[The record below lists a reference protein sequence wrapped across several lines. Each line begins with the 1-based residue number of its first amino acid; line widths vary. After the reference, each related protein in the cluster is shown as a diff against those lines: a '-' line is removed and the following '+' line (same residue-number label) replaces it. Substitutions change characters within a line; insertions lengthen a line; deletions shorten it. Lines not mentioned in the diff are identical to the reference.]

1 MNGDTTYALNDLLA
15 LADRLEAKRHAAP
28 DADADADAFRRGDWR
43 TGSRCRDGP
52 GGEASGV
59 IEADSGAGDAILAT
73 PYCQPERKPQ

>member
-28 DADADADAFRRGDWR
+28 DADADAFRRGDWR

-52 GGEASGV
+52 TGEVSGV
-59 IEADSGAGDAILAT
+59 IEPGTKRLEGQITRPAPT
-73 PYCQPERKPQ
+73 PQRGNRS

>member
-28 DADADADAFRRGDWR
+28 DADADAFRRGDWR

-52 GGEASGV
+52 DEQAPRESPSM
-59 IEADSGAGDAILAT
+59 IPRPHMA
-73 PYCQPERKPQ
+73 K

>member
-28 DADADADAFRRGDWR
+28 DADADAFRRGDWR

-52 GGEASGV
+52 GDDVPAV
-59 IEADSGAGDAILAT
+59 ILDNSQPAQGRTEP
-73 PYCQPERKPQ
+73 PYYEPERNPQ